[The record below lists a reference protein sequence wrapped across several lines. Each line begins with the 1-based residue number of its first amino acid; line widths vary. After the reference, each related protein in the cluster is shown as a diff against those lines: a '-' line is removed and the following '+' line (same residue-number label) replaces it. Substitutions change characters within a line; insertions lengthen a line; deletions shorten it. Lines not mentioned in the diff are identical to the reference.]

1 MSNLPVQLL
10 HPNTSKAITQYIRS
24 IYSNNRKT
32 GIVYAKRLK
41 NFDNFFSKK
50 YNFTLDD
57 YLVRKTFNVDVYELL
72 ADYIYY
78 LTNEYVSPDGFR
90 LSNGTIKNT
99 VNTVINFLLFHDADI
114 NPRKLKHKVRL
125 PKVVRQNKEALTKED
140 IVKILQTAVT
150 PKLRIFVHLLAV
162 TGCRA
167 SEACAVRIQ
176 DIDFKN
182 KKLNIRGEYTKT
194 KVDRYVFLTD
204 EILTQLR
211 EYIQHKYRKR
221 VRYYGVGKP
230 PVVILPKQKDSDLI
244 FEAYWY
250 TTNDESIEKES
261 MIHIYNNLLIKF
273 KKTLDL
279 MGVFYE
285 NDTTKRRRKLTFHS
299 FRRWTKSTIADVSS
313 SDYSEWWIG
322 HSGSTYYRKSDK
334 EKFEIFKKLEPYLVF
349 QDYKGLT
356 AQNAN
361 IQNRFENLEQENLR
375 LKQMMTQV
383 MEMIQENPKLARVK
397 PEVLVK
403 KKAGKAG
410 NK

>member
-1 MSNLPVQLL
+1 MSTNLPVKLL
-10 HPNTSKAITQYIRS
+10 HPDTSKAITQYIRS
-24 IYSNNRKT
+24 IYSNNHKT

-41 NFDNFFSKK
+41 NFEGFFSKK

-57 YLVRKTFNVDVYELL
+57 YLVRHIFSIDVYELL
-72 ADYIYY
+72 GDYTYY
-78 LTNEYVSPDGFR
+78 LTNEYISPDGFK
-90 LSNGTIKNT
+90 LSNVTIKNT

-150 PKLRIFVHLLAV
+150 PKLRLFVHLLAV

-167 SEACAVRIQ
+167 SEACAIRIQ
-176 DIDFKN
+176 DIDWKN

-204 EILTQLR
+204 ELLVQLR

-230 PVVILPKQKDSDLI
+230 PVVIIPKQKNSDLI

-250 TTNDESIEKES
+250 KTNDDSKEKES
-261 MIHIYNNLLIKF
+261 MIHIYNNLHIKF

-279 MGVFYE
+279 MGIFYE
-285 NDTTKRRRKLTFHS
+285 NDATKRRRKLTFHS
-299 FRRWTKSTIADVSS
+299 LRRWTKSTIADVSS

-356 AQNAN
+356 ERSNV
-361 IQNRFENLEQENLR
+361 IQDRVDSLEQENWK

-383 MEMIQENPKLARVK
+383 MEMIQENPSLANVK
-397 PEVLVK
+397 PEVLTK
-403 KKAGKAG
+403 KIL
-410 NK
+410 